1 MLNKCLLKYKP
12 HANSKNFILTLLVM
26 TYYLFF
32 YLGGVVDKP
41 ALFTVDTCGETG
53 ALGFSV
59 EGIYNYIDILVL
71 Q

>member
-1 MLNKCLLKYKP
+1 MIN
-12 HANSKNFILTLLVM
+12 
-26 TYYLFF
+26 YLFL

-59 EGIYNYIDILVL
+59 EGIYNYMDILAL